1 MGGGMSATDQ
11 SVEERDVLRSLG
23 GSWGIL
29 LFIGVVTTLIGLFL
43 AFYTDKSI
51 AILALFFGIYLLF
64 AGIFQIVQSFSQD
77 QHRALLAI
85 SGILSVI
92 LAIYLFKAVKADY
105 SAEILALF
113 IGISWLFRGIVE
125 LIVGLQSKGE
135 DGRGWLIMGGVL
147 LLIGAVVIFVW
158 PNAAVSL
165 IVTISGIVLIVVGIS
180 EIVGAFQ
187 IKKLVDV

>member
-1 MGGGMSATDQ
+1 MSATDQ
-11 SVEERDVLRSLG
+11 SVEERDVLASLG
-23 GSWGIL
+23 RSWGIL

-51 AILALFFGIYLLF
+51 AILALFFGMYLLF

-125 LIVGLQSKGE
+125 LIVGLQSKGA

-165 IVTISGIVLIVVGIS
+165 IVTIAGIVLIVVGIS

-187 IKKLVDV
+187 IKKMADV